1 MRLLRLLCL
10 ALALLVTAVPAVAQ
24 RAFPQDIR
32 VGLLER
38 VDYPNV
44 LISKRW
50 YRLAPGSKIRT
61 LDNRIITPNT
71 VRGSGWVAFNFDH
84 FEQVWGVWIL
94 TEQEIA
100 ALEARGFVFKKK

>member
-1 MRLLRLLCL
+1 MRRLILQVL
-10 ALALLVTAVPAVAQ
+10 ALALLAAPLAAFAQ
-24 RAFPQDIR
+24 RTFPQDIR
-32 VGLLER
+32 VGLLEE
-38 VDYPNV
+38 VDYPNI

-71 VRGSGWVAFNFDH
+71 VRGSGWVAFNFDQ

-94 TEQEIA
+94 TEQEIDT
-100 ALEARGFVFKKK
+100 LMSRGYEFKKK